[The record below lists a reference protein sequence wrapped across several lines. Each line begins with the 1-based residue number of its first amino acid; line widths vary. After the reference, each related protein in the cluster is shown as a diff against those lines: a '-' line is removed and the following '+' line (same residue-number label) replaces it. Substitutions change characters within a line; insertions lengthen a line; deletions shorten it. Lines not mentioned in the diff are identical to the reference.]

1 MKFNR
6 AALFIA
12 WRYWRSKS
20 ADRFGRI
27 VTWLGTIGIVLGVTA
42 LIVVLSI
49 MNGLQQQ
56 QKDNVL
62 STLPHAMISQL
73 AQNTVKR
80 DQLPEIRPHFIQ
92 KVTPINQSQIVLQTN
107 RGLSAANLIGV
118 SEWQDDPLLTYLQDK
133 PFDQYL
139 TAGEYNIILP
149 AGLARELKI
158 SIGEQ
163 VRVLLAANSQYTP
176 FGRVP
181 VQRLFTVVD
190 ILDNVTQSE
199 TRQLFAN
206 IQDVGRLLR
215 IQPEAYQ
222 GFRLFLKDPFQI
234 TELPKYFDKSEWKIN
249 DWREQ
254 KGEFFQ
260 AVAMEKNMM
269 GLLIGL
275 IIVVAAA
282 NIVTSLSLM
291 VLDKQGEIAILQTQ
305 GMTKGAV
312 MQIFIFQGALVGFV
326 GTLVGIV
333 LGVLLA
339 SQINH
344 ILTLLGV
351 SQLIYLPVLFDYY
364 QLAIIVFFALGLTLL
379 STLYPAYR
387 AAKIEPAD
395 ALRYE

>member
-1 MKFNR
+1 MVRFR
-6 AALFIA
+6 SVPLFIA

-20 ADRFGRI
+20 ADRFGRV
-27 VTWLGTIGIVLGVTA
+27 VTWLGSIGIVLGVMA
-42 LIVVLSI
+42 LVIVLSV

-62 STLPHAMISQL
+62 STLPHAVIQPLDRNLAADFRFSQL
-73 AQNTVKR
+73 PPFVQSAVGINNSDVILQSATGIGAARIIGVF
-80 DQLPEIRPHFIQ
+80 DSSDDPALAWDELDLPQLLAPSDYHI
-92 KVTPINQSQIVLQTN
+92 
-107 RGLSAANLIGV
+107 LIG
-118 SEWQDDPLLTYLQDK
+118 
-133 PFDQYL
+133 
-139 TAGEYNIILP
+139 A
-149 AGLARELKI
+149 ALANELKLQV
-158 SIGEQ
+158 GDK
-163 VRVLLAANSQYTP
+163 VRVMLAANSQYTP

-181 VQRLFTVVD
+181 VQRLFSVAAVLHGD
-190 ILDNVTQSE
+190 SSSDQ
-199 TRQLFAN
+199 RQVYAN

-215 IQPEAYQ
+215 IPPNEVQ
-222 GFRLFLKDPFQI
+222 GVRLFLDDPFKI
-234 TELPKYFDKSEWKIN
+234 TELPDYFPPSEWKIA

-275 IIVVAAA
+275 IIVVAIA

-305 GMTKGAV
+305 GMKKRQV
-312 MQIFIFQGALVGFV
+312 MQIFIFQGLLVGV
-326 GTLVGIV
+326 IGTW
-333 LGVLLA
+333 LGCGLGWLLA
-339 SQINH
+339 EYINP
-344 ILTLLGV
+344 IIGV
-351 SQLIYLPVLFDYY
+351 FNPSAVALPVLFDGT
-364 QLAIIVFFALGLTLL
+364 QLALIVIATLGLTLL